1 MTEYQ
6 VFNMMY
12 VGLISNAM
20 YFVGMVLLTWLG
32 FRMANNIYNSQ
43 DANMG
48 AKVFTSAFC
57 VLVGVMMFYTQ
68 QIGAAILDTAVT
80 TLVDIGAPSAERM
93 QQYPDSTIYRWSC
106 SNCICPSCSSFSIT
120 NCLVKKI
127 DKIKGVLMAP
137 FSCLLQNYQV

>member
-1 MTEYQ
+1 
-6 VFNMMY
+6 MMY

-80 TLVDIGAPSAERM
+80 TLADIGAPSAERM
-93 QQYPDSTIYRWSC
+93 QQYPDSPLSIGGAVQTVFVLLVVVFQLLIVWS
-106 SNCICPSCSSFSIT
+106 
-120 NCLVKKI
+120 KK
-127 DKIKGVLMAP
+127 
-137 FSCLLQNYQV
+137 

>member
-80 TLVDIGAPSAERM
+80 TLADIGAPSAERM
-93 QQYPDSTIYRWSC
+93 QEYPYSPLSIGGAVQTLFVLLVVVFQLLIVWS
-106 SNCICPSCSSFSIT
+106 
-120 NCLVKKI
+120 KK
-127 DKIKGVLMAP
+127 
-137 FSCLLQNYQV
+137 